1 MPCLPQGPIW
11 AGSAEG
17 AAAGATMQKTIL
29 ITGCSSGIGYDA
41 AHGLKAA
48 GWKVFATCRRE
59 EDCARLRAEGL
70 TSFVLDLADPASIE
84 AGFNEALARG
94 RGRLDALYNNAAFA
108 CPGAVEDLPPDALRE
123 IFETNL
129 FGLHDLTTRAI
140 RVMRAQGDNGEGRI
154 VQCSSVLGLVGIRW
168 RGAYVATKFALEGLT
183 DVLRREMHDTGIRII
198 TLNPGPIPTKI
209 RENSIPPF
217 ERWVNWQGSAR
228 RSQYES
234 TLLKRLYHPS
244 GKPDRF
250 ELPPAAV
257 TAALLKALNAPRP
270 RSHYYVTTAT
280 YLAALLRRVL
290 PLRLQDWLLSKA

>member
-1 MPCLPQGPIW
+1 M
-11 AGSAEG
+11 A
-17 AAAGATMQKTIL
+17 KTIL

-41 AHGLKAA
+41 AHGLAKA

-70 TSFVLDLADPASIE
+70 TSFVLDVADPSSIE

-108 CPGAVEDLPPDALRE
+108 CPGAVEDLPAGALRE

-140 RVMRAQGDNGEGRI
+140 KVMRAQGSGRI
-154 VQCSSVLGLVGIRW
+154 LQCSSVLGLVGIRW

-183 DVLRREMHDTGIRII
+183 DVLRLEMRDTPVRII
-198 TLNPGPIPTKI
+198 TINPGPIPSKI
-209 RENSIPPF
+209 RVNSIPHF
-217 ERWVNWQGSAR
+217 ERWIDWRASAR
-228 RSQYES
+228 REQYES
-234 TLLKRLYHPS
+234 SLLKRLYEPS
-244 GKPDRF
+244 GKKDAF

-257 TAALLKALNAPRP
+257 TAAILRALEAENPK
-270 RSHYYVTTAT
+270 SHYYVTGAT
-280 YLAALLRRVL
+280 HLASWIRRLAPPRLR
-290 PLRLQDWLLSKA
+290 DWLLAKG

>member
-1 MPCLPQGPIW
+1 M
-11 AGSAEG
+11 AKS
-17 AAAGATMQKTIL
+17 IL

-41 AHGLKAA
+41 AHGLAKA

-70 TSFVLDLADPASIE
+70 TSFVLDVADPSSIE

-108 CPGAVEDLPPDALRE
+108 CPGAVEDLPAGALRE

-140 RVMRAQGDNGEGRI
+140 KVMRAQGSGRI
-154 VQCSSVLGLVGIRW
+154 LQCSSVLGLVGIRW

-183 DVLRREMHDTGIRII
+183 DVLRLEMRDTPVRII
-198 TLNPGPIPTKI
+198 TINPGPIPSKI
-209 RENSIPPF
+209 RVNSIPHF
-217 ERWVNWQGSAR
+217 ERWIDWRASAR
-228 RSQYES
+228 REQYES
-234 TLLKRLYHPS
+234 SLLKRLYEPS
-244 GKPDRF
+244 GKKDTF

-257 TAALLKALNAPRP
+257 TAAILRALEAENPK
-270 RSHYYVTTAT
+270 SHYYVTGAT
-280 YLAALLRRVL
+280 HLASWIRRLAPPRLR
-290 PLRLQDWLLSKA
+290 DWLLAKG

>member
-1 MPCLPQGPIW
+1 M
-11 AGSAEG
+11 A
-17 AAAGATMQKTIL
+17 KTIL

-41 AHGLKAA
+41 AHGLAKA

-70 TSFVLDLADPASIE
+70 TSFVLDVADPSSIE

-108 CPGAVEDLPPDALRE
+108 CPGAAEDLPPAALRE

-140 RVMRAQGDNGEGRI
+140 KVMRAQGSGRI
-154 VQCSSVLGLVGIRW
+154 LQCSSVLGLVGIRW

-183 DVLRREMHDTGIRII
+183 DVLRLEMRDTPVRII
-198 TLNPGPIPTKI
+198 TINPGPIPSKI
-209 RENSIPPF
+209 RVNSIPHF
-217 ERWVNWQGSAR
+217 ERWIDWRASAR
-228 RSQYES
+228 RAEYES
-234 TLLKRLYHPS
+234 SLLKRLYEPS
-244 GKPDRF
+244 GRKDTF

-257 TAALLKALNAPRP
+257 TAAILRALEAENPK
-270 RSHYYVTTAT
+270 SHYYVTGAT
-280 YLAALLRRVL
+280 HLSAAIRRFL
-290 PLRLQDWLLSKA
+290 PLRLQDWLLSRA